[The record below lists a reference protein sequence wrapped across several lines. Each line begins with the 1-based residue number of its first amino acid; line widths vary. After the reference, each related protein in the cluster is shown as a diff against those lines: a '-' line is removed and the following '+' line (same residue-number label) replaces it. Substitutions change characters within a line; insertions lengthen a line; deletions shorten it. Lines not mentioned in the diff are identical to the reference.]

1 MQTLYVGIHP
11 TPLST
16 QMVAQDASGQT
27 LLRARL
33 ARDLAHS
40 RALPRLLCALARS
53 YQARVHAVLF
63 AECTVPGSVPRC
75 APRARQSAGP
85 GTVRL
90 VLRPPLTLP
99 PRGSAH
105 RGFRALSE
113 QLFVEALLS

>member
-16 QMVAQDASGQT
+16 RMVAQDASGQT

-33 ARDLAHS
+33 ARDVTLFP
-40 RALPRLLCALARS
+40 ALPRLLYALARS

-75 APRARQSAGP
+75 APRALRGP
-85 GTVRL
+85 LRGTVRL
-90 VLRPPLTLP
+90 VLRPPLPTP